1 MLEEVVEVL
10 TKIHQIHQEQVVV
23 QVVVEQVQVDH
34 HQETEYQARQEQAVV
49 VAVVDISAHHQEIMV
64 VEQAALVL

>member
-1 MLEEVVEVL
+1 
-10 TKIHQIHQEQVVV
+10 VVV

-64 VEQAALVL
+64 VAQAALVL